1 MAFKWLGDLAEPD
14 RDRFGSKSL
23 NLALL
28 SRWGLPVPE
37 GFAVAFEEGRSGILS
52 AEERR
57 VLAAAYAELA
67 RRVGSSPLAVAVRSS
82 AVGEDGRELS
92 FAGQYQTCLD
102 VIGESEL
109 ARAVEGCLASQTSE
123 RAASYL
129 EAAGERPAGMGVL
142 VQQMVRA
149 SFSGVCF
156 TRSPLADDEAVV
168 EVVEGLGES
177 LVSGERSPARVCFAR
192 EGLEIRSSEDPEGIL
207 EGLGREAARKVGEL
221 ALEAEERFGFPV
233 DVEWALAAG
242 EIWLLQSR
250 PISAAAR
257 SSSAEEIR
265 RDEIERLER
274 MAREAGQV
282 LAWSDFSLAD
292 MVPQPSPLGFEIFN
306 LLTNRGGSIDRATR
320 SFGLRYSGPEQV
332 GRIFEVICGRAFL
345 NLGATVQ
352 SIDEALPLALD
363 AKSLPATG
371 ERSVDV
377 EHIPVRLAWRGW
389 RSARRLPGALFRWLF
404 VAAARFLRLRRH
416 FDREFREKVQPAVT
430 AEAAR
435 LREQDLARLG
445 SLELMAALRS
455 RIQRFVDLGY
465 YHEIADS
472 VSLVS
477 HVLLRRILQRLYV
490 EQADVAEAR
499 LTTGLPGNFNT
510 ETNLDLARVA
520 AGEIRMEEFLN
531 RYGHR
536 GSPDYEVS
544 APRWRE
550 DPRRVE
556 AMAKAI
562 ARAGV
567 DPVQQFA
574 KQQKLRAQAE
584 AQLSAEIQKH
594 FWLRPWRRAILREL
608 DYYQRY
614 SPLREST
621 QALGFLFIE
630 LARRALMEAARR
642 AGVGELI
649 FCFTLAEIEKL
660 ISEGADPEAVER
672 ARGRRERLQT
682 ARGIYLPHLLR
693 SDDLEAIG
701 RAPVVDPDARELL
714 GQSVSTGVVRGPARV
729 VHGLD
734 QARELEAGEIL
745 VAVSADPSWTPL
757 FLVAGGI
764 VLEQGGILSHPA
776 IVAREYG
783 LPAVVNVPHATH
795 LIRTGQLLLVDADRG
810 RVVVEDEDPRRGPAR
825 RD

>member
-1 MAFKWLGDLAEPD
+1 LRRRGSPLQLRWLRDLAEPD
-14 RDRFGSKSL
+14 RERFGPKSVH
-23 NLALL
+23 LALMA
-28 SRWGLPVPE
+28 RWGLPVPD
-37 GFAVAFEEGRSGILS
+37 GFAVAFEAGRSGSLS
-52 AEERR
+52 PEEER
-57 VLAAAYAELA
+57 VLRDAYTELA
-67 RRVGSSPLAVAVRSS
+67 RRVGSDPLAVAVRSS
-82 AVGEDGRELS
+82 AVAEDGREFS
-92 FAGQYQTCLD
+92 FAGQYETRLD
-102 VIGESEL
+102 VIGGTEL
-109 ARAVEGCLASQTSE
+109 IRAVEGCLASQTSE

-129 EAAGERPAGMGVL
+129 EAAGVRPAGMGVL
-142 VQQMVRA
+142 VQRMVCA
-149 SFSGVCF
+149 EYAGVCF
-156 TRSPLADDEAVV
+156 TQSPVSGDEVVV

-192 EGLEIRSSEDPEGIL
+192 ERLEVRSSDDPEEIL
-207 EGLGREAARKVGEL
+207 ESLERETARKVAEL
-221 ALEAEERFGFPV
+221 ALAAEEGFGFPV
-233 DVEWALAAG
+233 DVEWALASG

-250 PISAAAR
+250 PVTAAAR
-257 SSSAEEIR
+257 SSTAEEIR

-292 MVPQPSPLGFEIFN
+292 MVPQPSPLGIEIFN
-306 LLTNRGGSIDRATR
+306 LLTDRGGSFDRAMR
-320 SFGLRYSGPEQV
+320 SLGLRYAGPEQV
-332 GRIFEVICGRAFL
+332 GRTFEVICGRAFL
-345 NLGATVQ
+345 NLGAAVQ

-363 AKSLPATG
+363 AKGLPSTG

-377 EHIPVRLAWRGW
+377 EHIPVRLSWRGW
-389 RSARRLPGALFRWLF
+389 RSARRLPGALIRWLF
-404 VAAARFLRLRRH
+404 VAPARFFRLRRH
-416 FDREFREKVQPAVT
+416 FDREFCEKVQPAVT

-435 LREQDLARLG
+435 LREQDLRGLG
-445 SLELMAALRS
+445 NAELSAALRS
-455 RIQRFVDLGY
+455 HLRRFVELGR
-465 YHEIADS
+465 HHQITDSIA
-472 VSLVS
+472 LVT
-477 HVLLRRILQRLYV
+477 HFLLQRSLRWLYGDRADLV
-490 EQADVAEAR
+490 EAK

-520 AGEIRMEEFLN
+520 AGETRMEEFLD

-536 GSPDYEVS
+536 GSPDYELS

-567 DPVQQFA
+567 DSLQQFEE
-574 KQQKLRAQAE
+574 QQRIRTQAE
-584 AQLSAEIQKH
+584 ARFSAEIKKDP
-594 FWLRPWRRAILREL
+594 WLRPWRRAILREL

-630 LARRALMEAARR
+630 LARRVLLEAARR

-660 ISEGADPEAVER
+660 IDEGADAEAVER
-672 ARGRRERLQT
+672 ARSRRERLQT

-701 RAPVVDPDARELL
+701 RAPAVDPDAREFL
-714 GQSVSTGVVRGPARV
+714 GQSVSAGVVRGRARV
-729 VHGLD
+729 VRGLD
-734 QARELEAGEIL
+734 EARELEAGEIL
-745 VAVSADPSWTPL
+745 VAASADPSWTPL

-783 LPAVVNVPHATH
+783 LPAVVNVPHATR
-795 LIRTGQLLLVDADRG
+795 LIRTGQRLLLDADRG
-810 RVVVEDEDPRRGPAR
+810 RVVIEDA
-825 RD
+825 

>member
-1 MAFKWLGDLAEPD
+1 MA
-14 RDRFGSKSL
+14 
-23 NLALL
+23 
-28 SRWGLPVPE
+28 RWGLPVPD
-37 GFAVAFEEGRSGILS
+37 GFALAFEEGRSGNLS
-52 AEERR
+52 AEEQR
-57 VLAAAYAELA
+57 VLRAAYAQLA
-67 RRVGSSPLAVAVRSS
+67 ERVGSSPLAVAVRSS

-109 ARAVEGCLASQTSE
+109 VRAVESCLASQTSE
-123 RAASYL
+123 RAESYL

-156 TRSPLADDEAVV
+156 TRSPLSDDEAVV

-177 LVSGERSPARVCFAR
+177 LVSGERSPSRVCFER
-192 EGLEIRSSEDPEGIL
+192 QGLELRSSEDPEGIV
-207 EGLGREAARKVGEL
+207 EGLGRDAVREVVEL
-221 ALEAEERFGFPV
+221 ALQAEAGFGFPV
-233 DVEWALAAG
+233 DVEWALASG

-257 SSSAEEIR
+257 SSATEQIR
-265 RDEIERLER
+265 RDEIERLEQL
-274 MAREAGQV
+274 AREAGQV

-292 MVPQPSPLGFEIFN
+292 MLPQPSPLGFEIFN
-306 LLTNRGGSIDRATR
+306 LLANRGGSIDRATR
-320 SFGLRYSGPEQV
+320 SIGLRYAGPEQV
-332 GRIFEVICGRAFL
+332 GRTFEIICGRAFL

-352 SIDEALPLALD
+352 SIDVALPLALD
-363 AKSLPATG
+363 AKRLPSSGAH
-371 ERSVDV
+371 SVDV
-377 EHIPVRLAWRGW
+377 EHIPTRLAWRGW
-389 RSARRLPGALFRWLF
+389 RSALRLPGALLRWLL
-404 VAAARFLRLRRH
+404 VTPARFLRLRRH
-416 FDREFREKVQPAVT
+416 FDREFREKLQPAVT
-430 AEAAR
+430 AEAAL
-435 LREQDLARLG
+435 LREQDLARLEG
-445 SLELMAALRS
+445 VELLAALRS

-465 YHEIADS
+465 YHEIADT

-477 HVLLRRILQRLYV
+477 HALLRRVLQRLYSERTDLV
-490 EQADVAEAR
+490 EAR

-520 AGEIRMEEFLN
+520 AGEMRMEEFLD

-550 DPRRVE
+550 DPRRAL

-562 ARAGV
+562 ARAEV
-567 DPVQQFA
+567 DPVQRFGE
-574 KQQKLRAQAE
+574 QQEIRAQAE
-584 AQLSAEIQKH
+584 AELFAEIGKH

-630 LARRALMEAARR
+630 LARRVLLEAAHR

-649 FCFTLAEIEKL
+649 FCFTLSEIEKL
-660 ISEGADPEAVER
+660 IDHGADADAVER
-672 ARGRRERLQT
+672 ARSRRERLKT
-682 ARGIYLPHLLR
+682 ARGIHLPHLLR
-693 SDDLEAIG
+693 SDQLEVIG
-701 RAPVVDPDARELL
+701 ADPVLDPDARELL
-714 GQSVSTGVVRGPARV
+714 GQSVSTGVVRGRARV

-757 FLVAGGI
+757 FLVAGGM
-764 VLEQGGILSHPA
+764 VLEQGGVLSHPA

-795 LIRTGQLLLVDADRG
+795 RIRTGQPLLLDADRG
-810 RVVVEDEDPRRGPAR
+810 RVVVEN
-825 RD
+825 